1 MKDLTVKKFPSS
13 ILRKVTKPV
22 SSLSQEDKNLLDDM
36 AKTMYENKGIGLA
49 ASQVGIDVRL
59 AVVDIGEGLLKL
71 INPKI
76 LKREDTDTTEEG
88 CLSVPDV
95 SVRVKRA
102 KKILVEF
109 METNGEVTTLETNGL
124 LAKAIQHEID
134 HLNGRLIIDYLNPLK
149 KFFLKHKLKRHN

>member
-1 MKDLTVKKFPSS
+1 MKDLSVKKFPSS
-13 ILRKVTKPV
+13 ILRKVTKPIC
-22 SSLSQEDKNLLDDM
+22 SLSQDDKNILDDM
-36 AKTMYENKGIGLA
+36 AKKMYESKGIGLA
-49 ASQVGIDVRL
+49 ASQVGIDARL

-71 INPKI
+71 VNPKI
-76 LKREDTDTTEEG
+76 LKREGTDTIEEG
-88 CLSVPDV
+88 CLSVPNV

-109 METNGEVTTLETNGL
+109 IETNGNITTLEANGL

-149 KFFLKHKLKRHN
+149 KFFLKHRLKHYN